1 MTIEKGTGTAER
13 LRNRIAIVG
22 VAESGLGD
30 NAGRDALELQAEAA
44 RAALGEAGLGPA
56 DVDGVFAHTG
66 GTYAPG
72 LVAEYLGLRPSYL
85 DGTNIGGTSN
95 VSHVIHAA
103 AAIAA
108 GLCNVALITYGSTQR
123 SDASRRLAGRDEDP
137 RSPRGQ
143 YEAPHGMLAPLGH
156 YAMVARRHMH
166 QHGTTAEEL
175 AEVAVAARQWA
186 ALNPVA
192 RRRAPLSVAEVLDSP
207 MVAEPL
213 HVLDCCLVTDG
224 GGALVVTS
232 AERSR
237 DLAQRPVLV
246 AGMAEAAN
254 RHFFLAGDCDI
265 TTSDAAI
272 TGRRAM
278 EMAGVGHADIDVAQ
292 IYDAFTIMVIISL
305 EDLGFCRR
313 GEGGAFVSGGR
324 IAPGGD
330 FPLNTSGGGLSY
342 CHPGMFG
349 VFLVIEAVRQLRGEC
364 GRRQVDGARTALCH
378 ATGLAFGTHAT
389 LVLAAET

>member
-1 MTIEKGTGTAER
+1 
-13 LRNRIAIVG
+13 
-22 VAESGLGD
+22 
-30 NAGRDALELQAEAA
+30 
-44 RAALGEAGLGPA
+44 
-56 DVDGVFAHTG
+56 
-66 GTYAPG
+66 
-72 LVAEYLGLRPSYL
+72 
-85 DGTNIGGTSN
+85 
-95 VSHVIHAA
+95 
-103 AAIAA
+103 
-108 GLCNVALITYGSTQR
+108 
-123 SDASRRLAGRDEDP
+123 
-137 RSPRGQ
+137 
-143 YEAPHGMLAPLGH
+143 
-156 YAMVARRHMH
+156 
-166 QHGTTAEEL
+166 
-175 AEVAVAARQWA
+175 
-186 ALNPVA
+186 
-192 RRRAPLSVAEVLDSP
+192 
-207 MVAEPL
+207 
-213 HVLDCCLVTDG
+213 
-224 GGALVVTS
+224 
-232 AERSR
+232 
-237 DLAQRPVLV
+237 
-246 AGMAEAAN
+246 MAEAAN

-330 FPLNTSGGGLSY
+330 FPLNTSGGCLSY

-389 LVLAAET
+389 LVLAGET

>member
-1 MTIEKGTGTAER
+1 MAER

-30 NAGRDALELQAEAA
+30 NPGRDALELQAEAA

-66 GTYAPG
+66 GTYAPS
-72 LVAEYLGLRPSYL
+72 LVAEYLGLYPSYL

-123 SDASRRLAGRDEDP
+123 SDASRRLLGRIEDP
-137 RSPRGQ
+137 RSPMGQ
-143 YEAPHGMLAPLGH
+143 YEAPHGMLAPIGH

-224 GGALVVTS
+224 GGALVVVS

-237 DLAQRPVLV
+237 DLTQRPVLV

-278 EMAGVGHADIDVAQ
+278 EMAGVDHADIDVAQ

-389 LVLAAET
+389 LVLTGET

>member
-1 MTIEKGTGTAER
+1 MAGGIG
-13 LRNRIAIVG
+13 NRIAIVG

-30 NAGRDALELQAEAA
+30 NTGRDALELQAEAA
-44 RAALGEAGLGPA
+44 RAALSEAGLSPS
-56 DVDGVFAHTG
+56 DVDGVFTQTG
-66 GTYAPG
+66 GSFAPSV
-72 LVAEYLGLRPSYL
+72 VAEYLALRPSYL
-85 DGTNIGGTSN
+85 DGTNIGGASN

-103 AAIAA
+103 AAITA

-123 SDASRRLAGRDEDP
+123 SDASRKLGGLAEDP

-143 YEAPHGMLAPLGH
+143 YEAPYGMLAPLGH
-156 YAMVARRHMH
+156 YAMVARRHMY
-166 QHGTTAEEL
+166 QYGTTAEEL

-186 ALNPVA
+186 ALNPAA
-192 RRRAPLSVAEVLDSP
+192 RRRTPLSVAEVLESP

-232 AERSR
+232 AERAR
-237 DLAQRPVLV
+237 KLTQRPILV
-246 AGMAEAAN
+246 AGMAEAAT
-254 RHFFLAGDCDI
+254 RHFSFAGGSDI
-265 TTSDAAI
+265 TISNAAV

-278 EMAGVGHADIDVAQ
+278 EMAGVSHADIDVAQ
-292 IYDAFTIMVIISL
+292 IYDAFTIMVVVSL

-324 IAPGGD
+324 IAPGGN

-349 VFLVIEAVRQLRGEC
+349 IFLVIEAVRQLRGEC
-364 GRRQVDGARTALCH
+364 GQRQVAGARIGLCH
-378 ATGLAFGTHAT
+378 ATGLAFSTHAT
-389 LVLAAET
+389 LILAAEE

>member
-1 MTIEKGTGTAER
+1 MAEG

-30 NAGRDALELQAEAA
+30 NAGKDALELQAEAA
-44 RAALGEAGLGPA
+44 RAALGEAELGPA

-85 DGTNIGGTSN
+85 DGTNTGGTSN

-123 SDASRRLAGRDEDP
+123 SDASRRLGGGGEDP

-166 QHGTTAEEL
+166 QYGTTAEEL

-192 RRRAPLSVAEVLDSP
+192 RRRAPLSVAEVLDST

-389 LVLAAET
+389 LVLAGET